1 MHNLIEINIQNIY
14 IKNNRRQNYLNE
26 YAEKV
31 SVKEGIN
38 GLYGSWNGGY
48 GQRRISVM

>member
-14 IKNNRRQNYLNE
+14 IKNNRRQNYLKE

-31 SVKEGIN
+31 SVKEGIMDYMV
-38 GLYGSWNGGY
+38 LENGGY
-48 GQRRISVM
+48 GQRRISVR